1 MTGTEHAGARFREL
15 DRWSTPEV
23 LEALW
28 AGQSRAVAACLPV
41 LPALSRAVELAAGRI
56 GTEGRLVYVG
66 AGSSA
71 VLAGLDGLELPPTFG
86 LDPERVVTVLAG
98 IVDFVR
104 GFDGSVEDDGAAGRG
119 RMREVACTPA
129 DIVLGVSASG
139 TSAFTVAAVETARA
153 AGALTVG
160 IVGNAGSPLA
170 AAAELPLLVDTGE
183 EVLAGSTRLAAGTAQ
198 KCLLNLFS
206 TALMVR
212 LGAVYG
218 NRMVNVSIEN
228 AKLQRRAVAMLCE
241 IANCDADAA
250 GRALA
255 ASGGR
260 LKQAALLLLGLEQG
274 AAERLLD
281 ANGGNLRLALAAT
294 LDRSP

>member
-15 DRWSTPEV
+15 DRWSTAEI

-28 AGQSRAVAACLPV
+28 AGQGRAIAACLPV
-41 LPALSRAVELAAGRI
+41 LPALERAVELAAGRI
-56 GTEGRLVYVG
+56 GAEGRLIYVG

-86 LDPERVVTVLAG
+86 LAKERVVTVLAG

-104 GFDGSVEDDGAAGRG
+104 GFDGSVEDDGDTGRARIEALG
-119 RMREVACTPA
+119 CTPA

-139 TSAFTVAAVETARA
+139 TSAFTVAAIDAARA
-153 AGALTVG
+153 AGSLTIG
-160 IVGNAGSPLA
+160 IVGNDGSPLA
-170 AAAELPLLVDTGE
+170 RSAELPLFVDTGE

-218 NRMVNVSIEN
+218 NRMVNLRIEN
-228 AKLQRRAVAMLCE
+228 AKLQRRATGMLCE
-241 IANCDADAA
+241 ITGCTADAA
-250 GRALA
+250 TRALA
-255 ASGGR
+255 DSDQD
-260 LKQAALLLLGLEQG
+260 LKLAALLLAGLDPV
-274 AAERLLD
+274 AARKLLEET
-281 ANGGNLRLALAAT
+281 GGNLRRAMAAT
-294 LDRSP
+294 LDRSR